1 MTAKLPP
8 NLLRLFAPRP
18 PLNYLPPLSKDTS
31 DRGPNKI
38 TGIAALVKQLRDQA
52 EDDEVKQGL
61 EERKEEPK
69 EEPMD
74 TDKPEDGQVDVKP
87 EVDSDKRKKR
97 DPIAEAG
104 VIGQEA
110 VMMRREAKKKQQKEY
125 KENLEKTCKLK
136 SHRKQAND
144 HRGPRSRP
152 RSFWRPVQDAVH
164 LSPVLQGYGS

>member
-18 PLNYLPPLSKDTS
+18 PLNYLPPMSKDTS

-38 TGIAALVKQLRDQA
+38 SGIAALVKQLRDQA

-61 EERKEEPK
+61 EERKDEPK

-74 TDKPEDGQVDVKP
+74 TDKPEEGQVESKPDV
-87 EVDSDKRKKR
+87 EDDKKKKKKK

-125 KENLEKTCKLK
+125 KENLEKTCELYW
-136 SHRKQAND
+136 RCRGAD
-144 HRGPRSRP
+144 DDRGPRP
-152 RSFWRPVQDAVH
+152 
-164 LSPVLQGYGS
+164 

>member
-38 TGIAALVKQLRDQA
+38 TGIAALVQRLRDEA
-52 EDDEVKQGL
+52 EDDEVKQGFK
-61 EERKEEPK
+61 ERK

-87 EVDSDKRKKR
+87 DVEEDKKKKK
-97 DPIAEAG
+97 DPIAELG

-110 VMMRREAKKKQQKEY
+110 VLMRREAKKKQQKEY
-125 KENLEKTCKLK
+125 KENLEKNCEFCNA
-136 SHRKQAND
+136 S
-144 HRGPRSRP
+144 
-152 RSFWRPVQDAVH
+152 
-164 LSPVLQGYGS
+164 